1 MKVVCYGSCIAI
13 VIFGLVFYLVSDNRP
28 ARSAAIKP
36 LSTRGDSSQNPES
49 ISTVTQS
56 PTTVTARGRDE
67 VIATATSKK
76 KCACCRETSLR
87 LREVVKQKRQAL
99 EIWARET
106 IANYGYEE
114 GMKRVMAKSPV
125 LAERIQRL
133 LAEEK
138 RSGQTG
144 AISQSPA
151 Q

>member
-1 MKVVCYGSCIAI
+1 M
-13 VIFGLVFYLVSDNRP
+13 
-28 ARSAAIKP
+28 
-36 LSTRGDSSQNPES
+36 
-49 ISTVTQS
+49 
-56 PTTVTARGRDE
+56 
-67 VIATATSKK
+67 
-76 KCACCRETSLR
+76 
-87 LREVVKQKRQAL
+87 KQKRQAL